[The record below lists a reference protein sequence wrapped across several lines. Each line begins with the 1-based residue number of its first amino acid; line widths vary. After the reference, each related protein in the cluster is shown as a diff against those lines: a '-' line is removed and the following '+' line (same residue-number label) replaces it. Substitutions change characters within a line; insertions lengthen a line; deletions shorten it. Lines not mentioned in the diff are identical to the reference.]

1 MFPVIGS
8 CVLFGLYLLFKFF
21 SKEYINMLL
30 TAYFLLLG
38 FVSLSKTI
46 SSLISIL
53 TRSKTIL
60 GQFTIPK
67 VPFVLESM
75 ILSFLI
81 NIDIHCIEPF
91 VVKFGVHDILA
102 WIISVVLIYLYV
114 TTKVCNIFFLTLANN

>member
-8 CVLFGLYLLFKFF
+8 CVLFGLYLLFKYF

-46 SSLISIL
+46 TPLISII

-60 GQFTIPK
+60 SQFTIPK

-75 ILSFLI
+75 I
-81 NIDIHCIEPF
+81 
-91 VVKFGVHDILA
+91 
-102 WIISVVLIYLYV
+102 
-114 TTKVCNIFFLTLANN
+114 